1 MRLQD
6 IQIAQELEKYH
17 FNHNTKIQKT
27 MLKKLIEIINKAN
40 ESYVVH
46 YEESSLMNVRADDL
60 LRSQPFVHIEEFK
73 SGKVSTSR
81 YGLQTRTMKMEIY
94 FGRFCEFEN
103 NATTREEMREQIIE
117 EVVYPF
123 MTAYNKSGYF
133 QRLDEWEIL
142 YPLTRFDANE
152 VAVMLNFKCVIP
164 EC

>member
-1 MRLQD
+1 
-6 IQIAQELEKYH
+6 
-17 FNHNTKIQKT
+17 
-27 MLKKLIEIINKAN
+27 
-40 ESYVVH
+40 
-46 YEESSLMNVRADDL
+46 MNVRADDL

-103 NATTREEMREQIIE
+103 NAITREEIREQIIE

-142 YPLTRFDANE
+142 YPLTRFDGNE
-152 VAVMLNFKCVIP
+152 VAVMLTFKCVIP